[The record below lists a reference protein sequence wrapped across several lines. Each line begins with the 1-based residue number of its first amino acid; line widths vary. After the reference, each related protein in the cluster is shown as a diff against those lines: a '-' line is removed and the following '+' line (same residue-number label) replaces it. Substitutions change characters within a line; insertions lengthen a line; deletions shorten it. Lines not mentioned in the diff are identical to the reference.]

1 MSYTHSVTIL
11 CTAISL
17 VSSMVIPDSF
27 VARPVNQQPGA
38 TKFTITVDA
47 DNLNNDLEHLLSNF
61 INGKTR
67 EEVIRKL
74 SQAGQQM
81 SAIKQVG
88 IFDDEDFPIHNE
100 QGESKRAQED
110 TANQD
115 KDNSPSASLSK
126 YSDNKASDTV
136 ATVNYKTA
144 ESAKGDDD
152 QKLIGSV
159 LDLWKS
165 GDRFFQWFA
174 KKYRSRHIIQ
184 HSTHVFHWHLLLGSL
199 LVQITSL
206 HTSLAGS
213 VLRFWLIYRD
223 LRFLC
228 SITQT

>member
-74 SQAGQQM
+74 SQAGQQV

-159 LDLWKS
+159 LDQWKS

-174 KKYRSRHIIQ
+174 KKSHQGMGKRSHMGMGKRQ
-184 HSTHVFHWHLLLGSL
+184 EDDAVTDTREFVSQL
-199 LVQITSL
+199 
-206 HTSLAGS
+206 
-213 VLRFWLIYRD
+213 
-223 LRFLC
+223 
-228 SITQT
+228 